1 MKANISTL
9 ALVLFAAF
17 THTAMAG
24 EAISETR
31 EVRPDAVISI
41 ELLNGEIS
49 ISGHDENVFSI
60 EGELNDAAEGFTLTN
75 SNGNIHFEEDI
86 ERKNRWF
93 WGDGWDSRDGDAG
106 ATLEIRVPRNSVLR
120 FDGVNTNLDLIGLTG
135 NTDIEVVNG
144 MIVASDLSGVV
155 RLQSVNGAIDTRA
168 LSGRVSLETVNGS
181 IDDRGSSGPRAT
193 FSAVNGS
200 IRSDSQSPHVSAS
213 NVNGEIELDLNRIDE
228 LDVSTVGGSLDIF
241 AFMNELAHIGISS
254 VGGSVDLNLPDT
266 TSANFHVSTAVGG
279 RIRNELSDD
288 EPEQKR
294 RYVNSRQLDF
304 TLNGGSGDVNVSTVS
319 GNITLR
325 ACTADAC

>member
-1 MKANISTL
+1 MKANSSTL
-9 ALVLFAAF
+9 ALALLAGFA
-17 THTAMAG
+17 HTAAAG

-49 ISGHDENVFSI
+49 ISGHDENLFSI

-75 SNGNIHFEEDI
+75 SNGNIHFEEEI

-93 WGDGWDSRDGDAG
+93 WGDGWNSRDGHAG

-135 NTDIEVVNG
+135 NTDVEVVNG

-168 LSGRVSLETVNGS
+168 LSGRISLETVNGS
-181 IDDRGSSGPRAT
+181 IDDRGSSGPRAS
-193 FSAVNGS
+193 FSAVNRS
-200 IRSDSQSPHVSAS
+200 IRSDSLSPQVSAS
-213 NVNGEIELDLNRIDE
+213 NVNGRIELDLNRIDE
-228 LDVSTVGGSLDIF
+228 LDVSMVGGNLDIF
-241 AFMNELAHIGISS
+241 AFMNDLAHIEISS
-254 VGGSVDLNLPDT
+254 VGGSIDLNLPLT
-266 TSANFHVSTAVGG
+266 TSASFHVSTAVGG

-304 TLNGGSGDVNVSTVS
+304 TLNGGSGDVNISTVS
-319 GNITLR
+319 GNITVH
-325 ACTADAC
+325 ASTADDC